1 MPTTKWLQSNI
12 LTIYPLSAYTP
23 IGQVLRLLWS
33 HNTRPTLPHPQ
44 ALLPFFQVLI
54 SHNPIQSSLGR
65 VTLSS
70 FPVMLVFG
78 GEIPLLQPRRQ
89 LRHRDDRF
97 CGRVLKSG
105 SPSRPCPAA
114 ELRELDWKRVSHLM
128 CGFEIAMVA
137 RVGSALVRQIKREG
151 EEGRKYRVSTFLD
164 TPGVE
169 LSSVK
174 E

>member
-1 MPTTKWLQSNI
+1 
-12 LTIYPLSAYTP
+12 
-23 IGQVLRLLWS
+23 
-33 HNTRPTLPHPQ
+33 
-44 ALLPFFQVLI
+44 
-54 SHNPIQSSLGR
+54 
-65 VTLSS
+65 
-70 FPVMLVFG
+70 
-78 GEIPLLQPRRQ
+78 
-89 LRHRDDRF
+89 
-97 CGRVLKSG
+97 
-105 SPSRPCPAA
+105 
-114 ELRELDWKRVSHLM
+114 M